1 MRTHTPVLL
10 LGSVSLCLTFGLGCV
25 AGSNDTPGSGGAP
38 ASGGAPGSG
47 GTTGSGG
54 APGSG
59 GKPGSGGAL
68 GTGGRTES
76 GGAPASGGMVGSG
89 GMTSSGGRNAG
100 GATATGGSLGSGGAK
115 PDAGTGS
122 DGSVAGGP
130 GTGGSGA
137 GGNSGGSAAVPSA
150 GCGQT
155 SKLKGSG
162 YNMLGSRQYYLRLP
176 ANYDNKHPYRLILS
190 LHGATGKATDVA
202 PGFWGLY
209 SLSNGSTIFIAP
221 EAVGGLWSAASDTTF
236 ADDILKAVE
245 ADLCIDTSR
254 IMLEGFSQGAAMT
267 WTLACSRPGVYRAVV
282 GHSGGGVANPSTCK
296 PIPYFGSGGLQESV
310 TQTSQTD
317 QFARWNGC
325 TVMTLPTAP
334 SGGHVCT
341 NYTGCPAADPV
352 RWCNYDGPHTPSPN
366 DLGKNT
372 SWMPSETWPFFSQ
385 F

>member
-1 MRTHTPVLL
+1 M
-10 LGSVSLCLTFGLGCV
+10 
-25 AGSNDTPGSGGAP
+25 
-38 ASGGAPGSG
+38 
-47 GTTGSGG
+47 
-54 APGSG
+54 
-59 GKPGSGGAL
+59 
-68 GTGGRTES
+68 
-76 GGAPASGGMVGSG
+76 
-89 GMTSSGGRNAG
+89 
-100 GATATGGSLGSGGAK
+100 
-115 PDAGTGS
+115 GS

-137 GGNSGGSAAVPSA
+137 GGNPGGSAAVPSA

-176 ANYDNKHPYRLILS
+176 ATYDNKHPYRLILS

-221 EAVGGLWSAASDTTF
+221 EAVGGLWSAASDTKF

-245 ADLCIDTSR
+245 ADLCIDMSR

-317 QFARWNGC
+317 QFAKWNGC
-325 TVMTLPTAP
+325 TVTTLPTAP

-341 NYTGCPAADPV
+341 NYTGCPAAYPV

-366 DLGKNT
+366 DSGKNT